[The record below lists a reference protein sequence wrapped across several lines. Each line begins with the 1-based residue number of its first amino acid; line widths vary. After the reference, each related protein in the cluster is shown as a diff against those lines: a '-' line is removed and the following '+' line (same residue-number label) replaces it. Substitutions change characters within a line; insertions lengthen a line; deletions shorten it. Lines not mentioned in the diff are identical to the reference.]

1 MDKVICVYSSSS
13 CTIDEIYFE
22 AAEALGREI
31 AVRGDTFLFGGGLNG
46 LMGKAA
52 MAVHKHKGKVIGV
65 IPKALNVKG
74 VVYESCDELI
84 VTEDMR
90 ERKARMDAG
99 SHAFIALPG
108 GYGTLE
114 EILEIITLKQLHYHN
129 KPIVILNINGFF
141 DNLLAQFEKIINDS
155 FAKEECRKLYFVT
168 KDVHEALGFI
178 DTYKPVDFSTK
189 WLTDIEETGAKR
201 AK

>member
-13 CTIDEIYFE
+13 CSIDEVYFE

-31 AVRGDTFLFGGGLNG
+31 AIRGDTFLFGGGLNG

-52 MAVHKHKGKVIGV
+52 IAVHKHQGKVIGI
-65 IPKALNVKG
+65 IPRALNVKG
-74 VVYESCDELI
+74 VVYEGCDELI

-90 ERKARMDAG
+90 ERKARMDFG
-99 SHAFIALPG
+99 SDAFVVLPG

-114 EILEIITLKQLHYHN
+114 EMLEIITLKQLRYHN

-141 DNLLAQFEKIINDS
+141 DNLLAQFEKTINDN
-155 FAKEECRKLYFVT
+155 FAREECRKLYFIT
-168 KDVHEALGFI
+168 DDVHEALRFI
-178 DTYKPVDFSTK
+178 DTYKPVDFSEK
-189 WLTDIEETGAKR
+189 WLTDTGESGAKR
-201 AK
+201 AR